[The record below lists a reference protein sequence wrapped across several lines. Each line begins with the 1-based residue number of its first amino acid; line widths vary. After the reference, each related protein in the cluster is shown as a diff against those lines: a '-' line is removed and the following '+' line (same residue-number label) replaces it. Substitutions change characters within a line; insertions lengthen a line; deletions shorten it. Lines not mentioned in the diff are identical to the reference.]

1 MPRAHNS
8 EPKQTNNKTT
18 YSILFGKKQKTAVSP
33 LGPVIFNPARFCL
46 VIETLWKSQTQ
57 ICWHFRELN
66 TVWAAYCIYW
76 KISGRSSD
84 LLPS

>member
-46 VIETLWKSQTQ
+46 VIETL
-57 ICWHFRELN
+57 
-66 TVWAAYCIYW
+66 
-76 KISGRSSD
+76 
-84 LLPS
+84 